1 MTGQRLSFGRLVRA
15 DLRHNS
21 ASFAGVAVAIF
32 VASALVTGLGV
43 LVESGIRGG
52 LAPERYTAVD
62 VVVGSPQYV
71 DVPEDLPLT
80 LPERAPLPADAARDI
95 AEIPG
100 VESIV
105 ADVTVP
111 LVAVPLVAVPPTAG
125 ASAGAAATD
134 GSTASELVE
143 AHPWAATALTGFAL
157 REGRE
162 PASADEVVVTAGTG
176 GAVGDLLTLAHG
188 GDPAPYRVVGIVDV
202 DADAAASERAT
213 HVFLSQARIAELDPH
228 GGAPQVLGVFTAP
241 GQAESAAAAIREALP
256 EVVAQTG
263 DGRGDIEFLDSGAA
277 RATLIAIGSA
287 FVGTCILV
295 AMFIVAG
302 TLSLSVQSRR
312 RDYALLRAV
321 GASPKQV
328 HALVA
333 REVLSIAVIA
343 ALLGIAPGYLLST
356 ALQSA
361 FVSGGV
367 IPGDF
372 ALALGPIPAVGA
384 VVLVLSAAWGAAR
397 IAARRPAKLD
407 PIEALRE
414 SSTGPA
420 GIGLPRII
428 TGIVF
433 ATAGISV
440 STVPLVV
447 RGEYAAGASAGAA
460 MMLIVALALLGPWL
474 VALSVRL
481 LGAVLRRMSAAG
493 FLAAA
498 NASANSRRLA
508 AAILPIALG
517 IGLGLVQ
524 IGAPAIIANEAAVQA
539 QAGVTAELRVTAP
552 GGLSADAADRIA
564 AIDGVSEVSGIALSS
579 AIIDSRDF
587 EGTLLRG
594 EHVLQGVDPAAVEG
608 TLDLQVQEGSLAAL
622 DGGGSGDGARGA
634 TVAVSTDAVQTLG
647 LELGDEVTGMFGDG
661 APIEATVVA
670 IYERGLGFGDL
681 TMDLETVRAHT
692 TAALDAFAL
701 VSVDDGALDQVRD
714 AVTAAGLQALEA
726 RGQKAAGADAQSQQG
741 WVNLVALIV
750 ILGYIAIAVI
760 NTLVMATGER
770 SRELALLQLIGSSR
784 RQVRAMMRVEAM
796 MVAAIAV
803 VFGVVV
809 AVPPL
814 IGMSIGISG
823 QPIPALPVLPS
834 LLIIGSM
841 GALALLSLWA
851 ATGAAMRTRP
861 IEEIGSRQ

>member
-80 LPERAPLPADAARDI
+80 LPERAPLPAGAARDI

-100 VESIV
+100 VESVV
-105 ADVTVP
+105 ADVT
-111 LVAVPLVAVPPTAG
+111 VPLVAVPPTAG
-125 ASAGAAATD
+125 ASAAGAAVD
-134 GSTASELVE
+134 GGTASELVE

-162 PASADEVVVTAGTG
+162 PASADEVVVTAGGG

-188 GDPAPYRVVGIVDV
+188 GDPAPYRVVGVV
-202 DADAAASERAT
+202 DADAHAAASERAT

-397 IAARRPAKLD
+397 IAARCPAKLD

-587 EGTLLRG
+587 EGKLLRG

-661 APIEATVVA
+661 APLEATVVA

-681 TMDLETVRAHT
+681 TMDLEIVRAHT

>member
-95 AEIPG
+95 AEIAG
-100 VESIV
+100 VESVV
-105 ADVTVP
+105 ADVT
-111 LVAVPLVAVPPTAG
+111 VPLVAVPPTAG

-188 GDPAPYRVVGIVDV
+188 GDPAPYRVVGIVDA
-202 DADAAASERAT
+202 DAHAAASERAT

-228 GGAPQVLGVFTAP
+228 GGTPQVLGVFTAP

-493 FLAAA
+493 FLAVA

-587 EGTLLRG
+587 DGKLLRG

-661 APIEATVVA
+661 APLEATVVA

-681 TMDLETVRAHT
+681 TMDLEIVRAHT

-701 VSVDDGALDQVRD
+701 VSVDDGALDQVRE
-714 AVTAAGLQALEA
+714 AVAAAGLQASEA

>member
-95 AEIPG
+95 AEIAG
-100 VESIV
+100 VESVV
-105 ADVTVP
+105 ADVT
-111 LVAVPLVAVPPTAG
+111 VPLVAVPPTAG

-188 GDPAPYRVVGIVDV
+188 GDPAPYRVVGIVDA
-202 DADAAASERAT
+202 DAHAAASERAT

-228 GGAPQVLGVFTAP
+228 GGTPQVLGVFTAP

-493 FLAAA
+493 FLAVA

-587 EGTLLRG
+587 EGKLLRG

-661 APIEATVVA
+661 APLEATVVA

-823 QPIPALPVLPS
+823 QPIPPLPVLPS

>member
-1 MTGQRLSFGRLVRA
+1 MMTGQRLSFGRLVRA

-100 VESIV
+100 VESVV
-105 ADVTVP
+105 ADVT
-111 LVAVPLVAVPPTAG
+111 VPLVAVPPTAG

-188 GDPAPYRVVGIVDV
+188 GDPAPYRVVGIVDA
-202 DADAAASERAT
+202 DAHAAASERAT
-213 HVFLSQARIAELDPH
+213 HVFLSLARIAELDPH
-228 GGAPQVLGVFTAP
+228 GGTPQVLGVFTAP

-372 ALALGPIPAVGA
+372 ALALGPLPAIGA
-384 VVLVLSAAWGAAR
+384 VALVLSAAWGAAR

-564 AIDGVSEVSGIALSS
+564 AIDGVSDVSGIALSS

-587 EGTLLRG
+587 EGKLLRG

-661 APIEATVVA
+661 APLEATVVA

>member
-100 VESIV
+100 VESVV
-105 ADVTVP
+105 ADVT
-111 LVAVPLVAVPPTAG
+111 VPLVAVPPTAG

-188 GDPAPYRVVGIVDV
+188 GDPAPYRVVGIVDA
-202 DADAAASERAT
+202 DAHAAASERAT

-228 GGAPQVLGVFTAP
+228 GGTPQVLGVFTAP

-372 ALALGPIPAVGA
+372 ALALGPLPAIGA
-384 VVLVLSAAWGAAR
+384 VALVLSAAWGAAR

-564 AIDGVSEVSGIALSS
+564 AIDGVSDVSGIALSS

-587 EGTLLRG
+587 EGKLLRG
-594 EHVLQGVDPAAVEG
+594 EHVLQGVDPASVEG

-647 LELGDEVTGMFGDG
+647 LELGDQVTGMFGDG
-661 APIEATVVA
+661 APLEATVVA

-681 TMDLETVRAHT
+681 TMDLEIVRAHT

-701 VSVDDGALDQVRD
+701 VSVDDGALDQVRE
-714 AVTAAGLQALEA
+714 AVAAAGLQASEA

-809 AVPPL
+809 AIPPL

-823 QPIPALPVLPS
+823 QPMPALPVLPS

>member
-1 MTGQRLSFGRLVRA
+1 MVIMTGQRLSFGRLVRA

-100 VESIV
+100 VESVV
-105 ADVTVP
+105 ADVT
-111 LVAVPLVAVPPTAG
+111 VPLVAVPPTAG

-188 GDPAPYRVVGIVDV
+188 GDPAPYRVVGIVDA
-202 DADAAASERAT
+202 DAHAAASERAT

-228 GGAPQVLGVFTAP
+228 GGTPQVLGVFTAP

-372 ALALGPIPAVGA
+372 ALALGPLPAIGA
-384 VVLVLSAAWGAAR
+384 VALVLSAAWGAAR

-564 AIDGVSEVSGIALSS
+564 AIDGVSDVSGIALSS

-587 EGTLLRG
+587 EGKLLRG
-594 EHVLQGVDPAAVEG
+594 EHVLQGVDPASVEG

-647 LELGDEVTGMFGDG
+647 LELGDQVTGMFGDG
-661 APIEATVVA
+661 APLEATVVA

-681 TMDLETVRAHT
+681 TMDLEIVRAHT

-701 VSVDDGALDQVRD
+701 VSVDDGALDQVRE
-714 AVTAAGLQALEA
+714 AVAAAGLQASEA

-809 AVPPL
+809 AIPPL

-823 QPIPALPVLPS
+823 QPMPALPVLPS

>member
-95 AEIPG
+95 AEIAG
-100 VESIV
+100 VESVV
-105 ADVTVP
+105 ADVT
-111 LVAVPLVAVPPTAG
+111 VPLVAVPPTAG

-162 PASADEVVVTAGTG
+162 PASADEVVVTAAGG

-188 GDPAPYRVVGIVDV
+188 GDPASYRVVGVV
-202 DADAAASERAT
+202 DADAHAAASERAT

-241 GQAESAAAAIREALP
+241 GQAESTAAAIREALP
-256 EVVAQTG
+256 GVVAQTG

-564 AIDGVSEVSGIALSS
+564 AIDGVSDVSGIALSS

-587 EGTLLRG
+587 EGKLLRG
-594 EHVLQGVDPAAVEG
+594 EHVLQGVDPASVEG

-661 APIEATVVA
+661 APLEATVVA

-823 QPIPALPVLPS
+823 QPIPPLPVLPS

>member
-62 VVVGSPQYV
+62 VVVGAPQYV

-95 AEIPG
+95 AEIPE
-100 VESIV
+100 VESVV
-105 ADVTVP
+105 ADVT
-111 LVAVPLVAVPPTAG
+111 VPLVAVPPTAG
-125 ASAGAAATD
+125 ASAAGAAVD

-162 PASADEVVVTAGTG
+162 PASADEVVVTAGEG

-188 GDPAPYRVVGIVDV
+188 GDSAPYRVVGIVDA
-202 DADAAASERAT
+202 DADAHAAASERAT

-228 GGAPQVLGVFTAP
+228 GGAAQVLGVFTAP

-256 EVVAQTG
+256 GVVAQTG

-420 GIGLPRII
+420 GISLPRII

-539 QAGVTAELRVTAP
+539 QAGVTADLRVTAP
-552 GGLSADAADRIA
+552 GGLSADSADRIA

-587 EGTLLRG
+587 EGKLLRG
-594 EHVLQGVDPAAVEG
+594 EHVLQGVDPASVEG

-622 DGGGSGDGARGA
+622 DGGSGGAGRGA

-661 APIEATVVA
+661 APLEATVVA

-681 TMDLETVRAHT
+681 TMDLEIVRAHT

-701 VSVDDGALDQVRD
+701 VSVDDGALDQVRE
-714 AVTAAGLQALEA
+714 AVAAAGLQTSEA

-809 AVPPL
+809 AIPPL